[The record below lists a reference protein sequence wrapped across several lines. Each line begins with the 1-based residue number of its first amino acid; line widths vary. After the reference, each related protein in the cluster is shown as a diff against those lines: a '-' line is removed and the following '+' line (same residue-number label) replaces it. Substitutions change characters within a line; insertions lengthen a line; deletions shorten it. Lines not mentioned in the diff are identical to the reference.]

1 MKLAAFFL
9 TLPLSSIRS
18 FNSLTK
24 SFLKFPL
31 FWLRKLFNRKLILL
45 AYIAMSDSKGTGTN
59 SLFLPLRR
67 SFYTKSEIKIFSIKS
82 GNKKNKFC
90 SGTFCLKSSNDF
102 CKIFEQHFG
111 SLFY

>member
-45 AYIAMSDSKGTGTN
+45 AYIAISDSKGTGTN

-67 SFYTKSEIKIFSIKS
+67 SFTLNLIKIFSIKS
-82 GNKKNKFC
+82 GNKKINFVQEL
-90 SGTFCLKSSNDF
+90 SV
-102 CKIFEQHFG
+102 
-111 SLFY
+111 